1 VHRGE
6 HGLCI
11 AVLALNFVVFGS
23 IVPKK
28 IKKFVMAVASVF
40 LARSMVSAY
49 AQEACN
55 HESFTNPDLII
66 CGQQSLEK
74 VDAVLN
80 EQYKKAMVSL
90 APADKKQ
97 LTDVQRKW
105 VRFKETYCEDIYQSA
120 LPGAEAPIE
129 KLACLARATNARLG
143 ELIYL
148 QTGLPNDGFY
158 KAASLMAGQDREN
171 GLKASINLLG
181 GGEFDDPVWKQ
192 YADAQCD
199 MSFRLLREDLAYCA
213 VRMRFQLPMN
223 R

>member
-1 VHRGE
+1 MVTKLNRFYISAG
-6 HGLCI
+6 G
-11 AVLALNFVVFGS
+11 VALLVC
-23 IVPKK
+23 
-28 IKKFVMAVASVF
+28 
-40 LARSMVSAY
+40 MVSSY
-49 AQEACN
+49 AQETCN
-55 HESFTNPDLII
+55 HDSLASPDLII

-74 VDAVLN
+74 VDALLN
-80 EQYKKAMVSL
+80 EHYNKALVSFS
-90 APADKKQ
+90 PTDKKQ
-97 LTDVQRKW
+97 LIDVQRKW
-105 VRFKETYCEDIYQSA
+105 VRFKEVYCEDVYQAA

-129 KLACLARATNARLG
+129 NLACLARATNARLG

-158 KAASLMAGQDREN
+158 KAASLMAGQYREN

-181 GGEFDDPVWKQ
+181 GGEFNDPIWKQ
-192 YADAQCD
+192 YVDAQCD